1 MCDGHDHP
9 RPGPRSALANLRRTD
24 LGRGERLRMVAAN
37 LLRRARRLQSCCG
50 HYGEPGC

>member
-9 RPGPRSALANLRRTD
+9 RQGPRSALANLRRSD
-24 LGRGERLRMVAAN
+24 LGMGERLRMVAVN
-37 LLRRARRLQSCCG
+37 VFRRAQYRRNCCG